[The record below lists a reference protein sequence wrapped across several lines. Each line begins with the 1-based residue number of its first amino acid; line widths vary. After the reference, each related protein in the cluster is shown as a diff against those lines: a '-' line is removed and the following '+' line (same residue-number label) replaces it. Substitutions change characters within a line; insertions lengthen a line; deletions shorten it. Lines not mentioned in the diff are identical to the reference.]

1 MFSLLID
8 KQTSKNLVLYS
19 SLILRERIDYVY
31 LQESFPERFCHCQF
45 FCRATIIFNRKAF
58 PDNYLKKPERN
69 FLCKPTHIKQPRTM
83 KLYKTKKAIVI
94 QKDDSYYLVND
105 QNWDAF
111 INDDNLFSKMQTI
124 TQTTTPSVEA
134 KNLVSSEIQPPI
146 QSQEIWA
153 CGVTYY
159 RSKVGRQEESKN
171 TGGSDFYARV
181 YEADR
186 PEIFFKATAARTV
199 GQGDKVK
206 IRKDSTWDVPEPEL
220 TLAVTSS
227 GKIIGYT
234 VGNDMSS
241 RSIEGENPL
250 YLPQAK
256 TYDGSAAI
264 GPCILVTEKP
274 IPPDT
279 QIQMQI
285 LREGDVV
292 FAGDVSINQIKR
304 KLEDLVSYLYRET
317 SFPNGCL
324 IMTGTGIVPSSDFTL
339 KSGDEIRIT
348 IQHIGTLVNTVR

>member
-1 MFSLLID
+1 
-8 KQTSKNLVLYS
+8 
-19 SLILRERIDYVY
+19 
-31 LQESFPERFCHCQF
+31 
-45 FCRATIIFNRKAF
+45 
-58 PDNYLKKPERN
+58 
-69 FLCKPTHIKQPRTM
+69 M
-83 KLYKTKKAIVI
+83 KLYKTKKGIVI

-111 INDDNLFSKMQTI
+111 VNDDNLHSKMESIIQSNS
-124 TQTTTPSVEA
+124 PSAEA
-134 KNLVSSEIQPPI
+134 KNLINSDIQPPI

-171 TGGSDFYARV
+171 SGGSDFYARV

-199 GQGDKVK
+199 GHGDKVR

-227 GKIIGYT
+227 GKIVGYT

-256 TYDGSAAI
+256 TYDGCAAV
-264 GPCILVTEKP
+264 GPCIYVTNKP
-274 IPPDT
+274 IPAET
-279 QIQMQI
+279 EIKLQI
-285 LREGDVV
+285 LRDGKTVFEGDT
-292 FAGDVSINQIKR
+292 AISQIKR
-304 KLEDLVSYLYRET
+304 KLEELVSYLFRET

-324 IMTGTGIVPSSDFTL
+324 VMTGTGIVPGSDFTL
-339 KSGDEIRIT
+339 KSGDEIQIS
-348 IQHIGTLVNTVR
+348 IQHIGTLINTVQ